1 VAVGLLNADAKPD
14 LVVSNVSTGSV
25 TIMIG
30 VGDGTFGPVNTMF
43 TGGGPGAVAIGDLN
57 GDGKADVAIAGTGAN
72 AVMLL
77 IGNGNGTFGSGP
89 VFPTGDAPDAVAI
102 ADLNGDGKKDLAVLN
117 GYGNTLSVLIGKGNG
132 TFAPK
137 RDFSTGNLPL
147 ALAVGDL
154 NGDGRLDV
162 TIANANVNSVSVL
175 LNTGGVAYLG
185 VDPPPSGLA
194 ATFRLLSP
202 RPNPS
207 RGASE
212 IRFVLPAARAV
223 RLEVF
228 DLGGRRVR
236 TLASGAVLAAGPH
249 AITWD
254 GRDESGARLAGGVFI
269 LRAQAG
275 AESSTRKLVLQ
286 H

>member
-1 VAVGLLNADAKPD
+1 
-14 LVVSNVSTGSV
+14 
-25 TIMIG
+25 
-30 VGDGTFGPVNTMF
+30 
-43 TGGGPGAVAIGDLN
+43 VAIGDLN

-102 ADLNGDGKKDLAVLN
+102 ADLDGDGKKDLAVLN